1 MRELTPDELAYR
13 PLSSLAVIAL
23 WCAPAACAAAL
34 WPQWQLLACGVLTL
48 AIFSLWHANR
58 YLLVGKRYAFWSAGI
73 AAAVLGPG
81 SYWQLQQWRSET
93 LPGYQRMSFSDLF
106 AAQTQEVSTPETNL
120 VAEMHVEKKLCL
132 KGYCSSWGHGE
143 STDVFL
149 LTSRPIAFGARSI
162 QSLAVRLKHPVLVD
176 SLERNPVAVSG
187 TLRKSEGDAA
197 DIGFILDEAIIRP
210 VHFHWGLELPRNEG
224 C

>member
-1 MRELTPDELAYR
+1 MRELAPDELAYR
-13 PLSSLAVIAL
+13 PLSSMAVISL

-34 WPQWQLLACGVLTL
+34 WPQSHLLACGVLTL
-48 AIFSLWHANR
+48 AIFSLWHARR
-58 YLLVGKRYAFWSAGI
+58 YMLIGTRYAWWAAGI
-73 AAAVLGPG
+73 AVAVLGPG
-81 SYWQLQQWRSET
+81 SYWQLHQWHSET
-93 LPGYQRMSFSDLF
+93 LPGYQRIGFSDLF
-106 AAQTQEVSTPETNL
+106 GAQIQKISTKETNL
-120 VAEMHVEKKLCL
+120 VAEKYVGEKLCL

-149 LTSRPIAFGARSI
+149 LTSGPIAFGARSI